1 MVNAIVLL
9 NIENA
14 KSRLSPYFGIEDRR
28 NLVLLMLLHVL
39 NVLDEIPVTIL
50 PKSSSCKKSSFDVE
64 GDINIG
70 ILRLKE
76 KIDDDILVLPC
87 DLPSLKGEDVLKLM
101 GNYRTL
107 SIAPSQNNGTGALF
121 IPKDLD
127 FIPKFGKDSFN
138 EHKIEAEERGMPLR
152 VFESDGF
159 RDIDTI
165 EDVRRFIDEG
175 PTNSVKAHIQSLDP
189 KAVF

>member
-14 KSRLSPYFGIEDRR
+14 KSRLSPYFEIEDRR

-39 NVLDEIPVTIL
+39 NVLDDIPVTIL
-50 PKSSSCKKSSFDVE
+50 PKSSSCKKSSYDEE
-64 GDINIG
+64 GDINTG
-70 ILRLKE
+70 ILRLMGE
-76 KIDDDILVLPC
+76 IDDDILVLPC
-87 DLPSLKGEDVLKLM
+87 DLPSLRREDVLKLM

-121 IPKDLD
+121 IPKGID
-127 FIPKFGKDSFN
+127 FIPKFGKDSIN
-138 EHKIEAEERGMPLR
+138 EHKREAEEGNMPLR
-152 VFESDGF
+152 IFESDGF

-165 EDVRRFIDEG
+165 EDIKWFIGTEVS
-175 PTNSVKAHIQSLDP
+175 NSVKSFILALDP